1 MDIEKA
7 LNKARVLAE
16 AGNAEAS
23 RETLL
28 DVLKQQPDNQTA
40 LVMLGGSYFVADML
54 NEAEMV
60 FERLVLLAPG
70 FGQASIALFNTLW
83 KLNRKEEALEE
94 VRRFLRH
101 ADHEQEPEIIQQ
113 YQAITR
119 AIEQEE
125 T

>member
-1 MDIEKA
+1 MDIEQS

-23 RETLL
+23 RQALL

-40 LVMLGGSYFVADML
+40 LVMLGGSYFISGML

-60 FERLVLLAPG
+60 FERLVLLSPG

-83 KLNRKEEALEE
+83 KSNRKEEALEE
-94 VRRFLRH
+94 IRRFMQH
-101 ADHEQEPEIIQQ
+101 ADHEKEHEIIQQ

-119 AIEQEE
+119 AIEQGEM
-125 T
+125 

>member
-1 MDIEKA
+1 M
-7 LNKARVLAE
+7 NKARVLAE

-23 RETLL
+23 RQALL

-40 LVMLGGSYFVADML
+40 LVMLGGSYFISGML

-60 FERLVLLAPG
+60 FERLVLLSPG

-83 KLNRKEEALEE
+83 KSNRKEEALEE
-94 VRRFLRH
+94 IRRFMQH
-101 ADHEQEPEIIQQ
+101 ADHEKEHEIIQQ

-119 AIEQEE
+119 AIEQGEM
-125 T
+125 